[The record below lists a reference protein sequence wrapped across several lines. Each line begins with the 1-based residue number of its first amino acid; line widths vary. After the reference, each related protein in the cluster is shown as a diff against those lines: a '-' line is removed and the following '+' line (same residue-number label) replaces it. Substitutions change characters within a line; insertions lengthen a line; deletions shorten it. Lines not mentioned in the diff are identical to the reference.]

1 MIMNCFRVRILAIL
15 FMRNPL
21 KRTVLKVKIPS
32 VSLVKRLKNP
42 TRIMICLQII
52 FLIQII
58 FLMRNYMQEIVS
70 IRLTI
75 TLVFSTKSQENRI
88 LLVSR
93 QRTTMKIMRTPLN
106 VKTRV
111 TLSKKRLNCLII
123 VIY

>member
-21 KRTVLKVKIPS
+21 KRTVLKVIIPS

-52 FLIQII
+52 L
-58 FLMRNYMQEIVS
+58 LMRNYMQEIVS

>member
-1 MIMNCFRVRILAIL
+1 MIMNCSQVRILAIL

-42 TRIMICLQII
+42 TRLVICLQII
-52 FLIQII
+52 V